1 MRTVTVVGGG
11 FSGMATAY
19 YLARSGVPVT
29 LIEKQQRL
37 GGVLGTLNTPDG
49 PVELA
54 ASGIRSSARVES
66 LFADLGLPLVQ
77 TKKESRARYLY
88 RGGPRRWP
96 LGPLDTLQL
105 GGRLAA
111 SVLTGRFRPDA
122 EETIDGWASRVLGA
136 NASRY
141 IVGAAL
147 QGIYAGDPNRLSADL
162 IFGKREKP
170 PKGLVKGL
178 VAPPLGMG
186 QLVDVLEQRLL
197 ELGVEIRKGVAATDD
212 LEGTVVLCT
221 SAKDAAGLIKRRA
234 PEVAHTLDRIEM
246 LPLIRVTAFYP
257 AGENT
262 IGGFG
267 ILFPR
272 GQGVTALGVLFNT
285 NIFPDRGTGHSESW
299 ILGGAQQPEVMELS
313 DEALFELVARDR
325 ERVYGRTTRPLAIY
339 PQRWPLA
346 LPHYDVAL
354 ERTLRKGIET
364 PSDTLLAGN
373 YLRGIGLPVLLEKAW
388 DVAQELQRRDDRSVH
403 SRRGRA
409 PQDALLE
416 QSRAPQSVF

>member
-1 MRTVTVVGGG
+1 MKKVTVVGGG
-11 FSGMATAY
+11 FSGMVTAY
-19 YLARSGVPVT
+19 YLASSGVPVT

-37 GGVLGTLNTPDG
+37 GGVLGTLNTSAG

-66 LFADLGLPLVQ
+66 LFAELGLPLVQ

-96 LGPLDTLQL
+96 LGPLDSLQL
-105 GGRLAA
+105 GGRFAA
-111 SVLTGRFRPDA
+111 SLITGRLRPDA
-122 EETIDGWASRVLGA
+122 EESIDAWASRVLGV

-147 QGIYAGDPNRLSADL
+147 QGIYAGDPGRLSASL
-162 IFGKREKP
+162 IFGKKEKP

-186 QLVDVLEQRLL
+186 QLVDVLEQKLL
-197 ELGVEIRKGVAATDD
+197 RLGVEVRKGVSATDD
-212 LEGTVVLCT
+212 LEGTVVICT

-234 PEVAHTLDRIEM
+234 PEVADSLDRIEM

-257 AGENT
+257 AEENT

-272 GQGVTALGVLFNT
+272 GQGVSALGVLFNT
-285 NIFPDRGTGHSESW
+285 NIFPDRGIGHSESW
-299 ILGGAQQPEVMELS
+299 ILGGAQQPELMELN
-313 DEALFELVARDR
+313 DEELFDVVARDR
-325 ERVYGRTTRPLAIY
+325 EKVYGRTARPVAIY

-346 LPHYDVAL
+346 LPHYDIAL

-364 PSDTLLAGN
+364 PSDTFLAGN

-388 DVAQELQRRDDRSVH
+388 DVAQEVQQR
-403 SRRGRA
+403 G
-409 PQDALLE
+409 
-416 QSRAPQSVF
+416 

>member
-1 MRTVTVVGGG
+1 MKPVTVVGGG
-11 FSGMATAY
+11 FSGMVTAY

-37 GGVLGTLNTPDG
+37 GGVLGTLNTDHG

-96 LGPLDTLQL
+96 LGPIDTLEL
-105 GGRLAA
+105 GGRLAG
-111 SVLTGRFRPDA
+111 SLITGRFRPGT
-122 EETIDGWASRVLGA
+122 EETIDAWATRVLGA

-147 QGIYAGDPNRLSADL
+147 QGIYAGDAKRLSAGL
-162 IFGKREKP
+162 IFGKKEKP
-170 PKGLVKGL
+170 QKGAVKGL
-178 VAPPLGMG
+178 VAPPLGMS
-186 QLVDVLEQRLL
+186 QLIDVLEAKLL
-197 ELGVEIRKGVAATDD
+197 SLGVDVRKGVSATDD
-212 LEGTVVLCT
+212 LEGTVVICT
-221 SAKDAAGLIKRRA
+221 SAKDAAGLIRKRA
-234 PEVAHTLDRIEM
+234 PEAAQTLDRIEM

-257 AGENT
+257 ASENT

-285 NIFPDRGTGHSESW
+285 NIFPDRGAGHSESW
-299 ILGGAQQPEVMELS
+299 ILGGAQNRDVMDLS
-313 DEALFELVARDR
+313 DEALFDLVARDR
-325 ERVYGRTTRPLAIY
+325 STVYGRATKPLGIY

-346 LPHYDVAL
+346 LPHYDIGL
-354 ERTLRKGIET
+354 ERLLRAGIET
-364 PSDTLLAGN
+364 PGDTFLAGN
-373 YLRGIGLPVLLEKAW
+373 YLRGIGLPMLLEKAW
-388 DVAQELQRRDDRSVH
+388 DVAQQVQPRW
-403 SRRGRA
+403 
-409 PQDALLE
+409 
-416 QSRAPQSVF
+416 